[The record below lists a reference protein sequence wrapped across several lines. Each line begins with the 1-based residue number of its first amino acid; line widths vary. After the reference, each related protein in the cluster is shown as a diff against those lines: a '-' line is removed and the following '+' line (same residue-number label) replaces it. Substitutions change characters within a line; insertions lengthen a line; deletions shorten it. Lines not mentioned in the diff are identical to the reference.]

1 MKSLLNMAALSAKKS
16 DTEIKA
22 YYERKIAEGKNKMGV
37 MNAIRFKIISRTF
50 AVLEKKNTIRK
61 HFKNLKRLLEK
72 NNNFVCFLSKN
83 ALVGQQFSRKALYR
97 REIGNFI
104 IKDIA

>member
-37 MNAIRFKIISRTF
+37 MNAIRCKIIS
-50 AVLEKKNTIRK
+50 I
-61 HFKNLKRLLEK
+61 LLS
-72 NNNFVCFLSKN
+72 NVS
-83 ALVGQQFSRKALYR
+83 ALAGRCVYKF
-97 REIGNFI
+97 
-104 IKDIA
+104 